1 MGLVKVQDGAL
12 FVVGRS
18 VMRVSN
24 LREILRHVV
33 LYMLLLGGSVFMLFP
48 LFWTLSTSLKTYEEA
63 NAPIIQWLP
72 ATPQLDA
79 YTEILT
85 DPDWLLYFSNSAFV
99 TALSVTGTVVSVAAV
114 AYAFSRVEWPGR
126 NIVFFLVLS
135 TLMLPVQT
143 TLVPQYVFFNK
154 IDWIGTFNPIT
165 IPGFFAGSAL
175 YIFLLRQF
183 MLTLPK
189 ELDEAAVVDGAS
201 HLQVWWRI
209 ILPLCKPALATIT
222 VFLFVGNWNSL
233 QAPLIYLQ
241 RREMHTLPIAVAN
254 LRNPQVM
261 EQPWPMIMAASALT
275 MIPLVIVFLA
285 TQRYMLE
292 SVVLTGT
299 KG

>member
-1 MGLVKVQDGAL
+1 MRPIELQDGTL
-12 FVVGRS
+12 FVAGKEIA
-18 VMRVSN
+18 RVSN
-24 LREILRHVV
+24 LKEMLRRVV
-33 LYMLLLGGSVFMLFP
+33 LYTLLLGGSVFMLFP
-48 LFWTLSTSLKTYEEA
+48 LFWTFSTSLKTHEEA
-63 NAPIIQWLP
+63 NAPILQWLP

-79 YTEILT
+79 YVDILG
-85 DPDWLLYFSNSAFV
+85 DLDWLLYFSNSAFV
-99 TALSVTGTVVSVAAV
+99 TALAVSGTVISVAAV
-114 AYAFSRVEWPGR
+114 AYAFSRIEWPGR

-135 TLMLPVQT
+135 TLMLPMQT

-165 IPGFFAGSAL
+165 IPGFFAGSAM

-183 MLTLPK
+183 MMTLPR
-189 ELDEAAVVDGAS
+189 ELGEAAVVDGAG
-201 HLQVWWRI
+201 HLQIWWRI

-222 VFLFVGNWNSL
+222 VFLFVGSWNSL

-241 RREMHTLPIAVAN
+241 RREMHTLPIAIAN

-261 EQPWPMIMAASALT
+261 EQPWPMIMAVSALT
-275 MIPLVIVFLA
+275 MIPLVITFLT

-299 KG
+299 KS